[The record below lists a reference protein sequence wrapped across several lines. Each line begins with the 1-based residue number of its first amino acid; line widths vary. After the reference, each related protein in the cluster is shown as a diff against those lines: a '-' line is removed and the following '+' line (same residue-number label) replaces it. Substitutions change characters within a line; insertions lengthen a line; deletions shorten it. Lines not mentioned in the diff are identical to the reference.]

1 MAFDG
6 PQKADFGNIVP
17 FNQEFLA
24 LLRQEKGLRKS
35 IVELPESQRQRLV
48 TLDRPEALRLAET
61 PFLLFSF
68 REHDDVYWDRILTEP
83 ASPGLFQ
90 KRVSENVRNL
100 MSSALGFIWH
110 LAQRDPFTLRLF
122 SGAPLSW
129 CENIADLTLHHLLD
143 AVYRSGDLPVL
154 RFSYHRELWR
164 SLLDGGVSGRVP
176 IRMAAQLSS
185 LQIVLSRSQQ
195 STQWARAARTLRPQA
210 FRVADE
216 NDPK

>member
-17 FNQEFLA
+17 LNEAFLA
-24 LLRQEKGLRKS
+24 LLRSEKGLRKC
-35 IVELPESQRQRLV
+35 IADLPESQRHRLV
-48 TLDRPEALRLAET
+48 TLDRSEALRLAQT

-68 REHDDVYWDRILTEP
+68 REHDDVYWNRILNDP
-83 ASPGLFQ
+83 ASPGLFHG
-90 KRVSENVRNL
+90 RVSESVRTL
-100 MSSALGFIWH
+100 VSSALGFAWH

-129 CENIADLTLHHLLD
+129 CETVADLPLHQLLD

-154 RFSYHRELWR
+154 RFSYHREMWR
-164 SLLDGGVSGRVP
+164 SLLDFGVSCNAP
-176 IRMAAQLSS
+176 IRTAAQMSG

-195 STQWARAARTLRPQA
+195 STQWARAARTLRPPA
-210 FRVADE
+210 LRVADE

>member
-1 MAFDG
+1 MAFDS
-6 PQKADFGNIVP
+6 PLTADFGNIVP
-17 FNQEFLA
+17 LNREFLE
-24 LLRQEKGLRKS
+24 LLRTEKGLRKS
-35 IVELPESQRQRLV
+35 VMELPEYQHHRLV
-48 TLDRPEALRLAET
+48 TLDRSEALRLAET

-83 ASPGLFQ
+83 GSPGLFHG
-90 KRVSENVRNL
+90 RISENVSTL
-100 MSSALGFIWH
+100 MSSALGLIWH

-129 CENIADLTLHHLLD
+129 CETIADLTLHHLLD
-143 AVYRSGDLPVL
+143 ATCRSGDLPVL

-164 SLLDGGVSGRVP
+164 SLLDGGVSGRVSV
-176 IRMAAQLSS
+176 RKATQLSA

-195 STQWARAARTLRPQA
+195 NAQWARAAKTLRPHA
-210 FRVADE
+210 LRVADE

>member
-6 PQKADFGNIVP
+6 PEKSDFDNIVP
-17 FNQEFLA
+17 LNQQFLE
-24 LLRQEKGLRKS
+24 LLRKETGLRGC
-35 IVELPESQRQRLV
+35 IVELSESQRDRLV
-48 TLDRPEALRLAET
+48 TLDRSEALRLART

-83 ASPGLFQ
+83 VSPGLFQ
-90 KRVSENVRNL
+90 GRVSDNVKTL

-129 CENIADLTLHHLLD
+129 CESIADLTLHHLLD
-143 AVYRSGDLPVL
+143 AVQRSNDLPVL
-154 RFSYHRELWR
+154 RFAYHRELWR
-164 SLLDGGVSGRVP
+164 SLLYGGVSDKELV
-176 IRMAAQLSS
+176 RMAAQMSG

-195 STQWARAARTLRPQA
+195 STQWARAARSLRPQA
-210 FRVADE
+210 LRVADE

>member
-17 FNQEFLA
+17 LNQEFLE
-24 LLRQEKGLRKS
+24 LLRKEKSLRRC
-35 IVELPESQRQRLV
+35 IAELPESQRHRLV
-48 TLDRPEALRLAET
+48 TLDRVEAHHLAQT

-68 REHDDVYWDRILTEP
+68 REHDDVYWERILTEP
-83 ASPGLFQ
+83 VSPGLFQ
-90 KRVSENVRNL
+90 GRVSDDVRTL
-100 MSSALGFIWH
+100 MSSALGVIWH

-122 SGAPLSW
+122 SGAPLAW
-129 CENIADLTLHHLLD
+129 CETIADLALHRLLD
-143 AVYRSGDLPVL
+143 AVCRSGDLPVL
-154 RFSYHRELWR
+154 RFGDHREMWR
-164 SLLDGGVSGRVP
+164 ALLDGGISGRVP
-176 IRMAAQLSS
+176 TRMAAQLSG

-195 STQWARAARTLRPQA
+195 SRQLARAARSLRTTA